1 MKKKILISSGGSGG
15 HVIPA
20 TIFYEHLINKFDVF
34 LTVDKRGA
42 KFLNLEKY
50 KVTVIDTPKLTNNLF
65 LLPLNFFGFFVSI
78 IKSLIFFKKNKIDI
92 LISTGGY
99 MSLPFCIIAKILNI
113 KIYLFEPNM
122 VLGRANNFFVKYCR
136 KIFCYSNEI
145 VNFPIKYINRILLI
159 DPLLRKEFY
168 SIIPNNIKT
177 INKEITFLIIG
188 GSQGAKFFDN
198 ELKNTIIEIS
208 KKYKLNIYQQTDFSN
223 IENLKNFYN
232 ENKIYYQLF
241 SFEKNIINLIS
252 KANLCI
258 TRAGASTLSELTY
271 LNVPYLAIPYPL
283 AKDNHQY
290 QNALFYKNKDC
301 CWILQQDQLKNKVLA
316 NFLINI
322 INDKNDYLNKKKNME
337 KFSYKNTWNNINEKL
352 VNTINEN

>member
-20 TIFYEHLINKFDVF
+20 TIFYDHLKNKFDVF
-34 LTVDKRGA
+34 FTVDKRGA
-42 KFLNLEKY
+42 KFLNLDKY
-50 KVTVIDTPKLTNNLF
+50 KVTIIDTPKLSNNL
-65 LLPLNFFGFFVSI
+65 LLPLNFFGFFVST

-113 KIYLFEPNM
+113 TIYLFEPNM
-122 VLGRANNFFVKYCR
+122 VLGRANSLFIKYCK
-136 KIFCYSNEI
+136 KIFCYSDEI
-145 VNFPIKYINRILLI
+145 VNFPIKYTNRILLI

-168 SIIPNNIKT
+168 SITPNDKKNI
-177 INKEITFLIIG
+177 NEEIFFLIIG
-188 GSQGAKFFDN
+188 GSQGAKLFDN
-198 ELKNTIIEIS
+198 ELKNTIIKIS
-208 KKYKLNIYQQTDFSN
+208 KKYKINIYQQTDFSN
-223 IENLKNFYN
+223 IENLKNFYYK
-232 ENKIYYQLF
+232 NKIYCRIF
-241 SFEKNIINLIS
+241 SFEENIINLIG

-290 QNALFYKNKDC
+290 QNALFYKNKNC
-301 CWILQQDQLKNKVLA
+301 CWILQEDQLKNKILE
-316 NFLINI
+316 NFLVNI
-322 INDKNDYLNKKKNME
+322 INDKDDYLDKKKNME
-337 KFSYKNTWNNINEKL
+337 KFSYNNTWNNINEKL